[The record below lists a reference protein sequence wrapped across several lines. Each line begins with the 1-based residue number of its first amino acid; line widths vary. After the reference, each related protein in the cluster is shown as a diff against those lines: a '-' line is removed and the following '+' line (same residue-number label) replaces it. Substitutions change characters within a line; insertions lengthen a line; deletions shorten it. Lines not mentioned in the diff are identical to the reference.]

1 MIDNKEFLD
10 ILRKNSIKFF
20 TGVPDS
26 LLKDFLGY
34 LNDNSSYPSHITAAN
49 EGNAIAMAIGSYIAS
64 SNVPLVYLQNSGLG
78 NTINP
83 LLSLA
88 DKAVYSIPIILLI
101 GWRGKAGIKDEPQHF
116 TQGLLTTKL
125 LETINIPYLI
135 LNNKC
140 SSKKVNE
147 IVEKAHYESLK
158 NKQPFA
164 ILVEKDTFYKYIPK
178 QKEKNFGNLMSREEA
193 LEICVA
199 NLNNNDI
206 VVSTTGMLSR
216 ELYEIRDKKN
226 QGHSNDFLTVGGMGH
241 ANQIA
246 LGIALNKPDRNIYC
260 FDGDGALLMH
270 LGSLALNGF
279 LKLKN
284 YKHIL
289 FNNKVH
295 DSVGGQATSSQNIIF
310 KDLAKNSGYEFNHR
324 TDNKN
329 KLKNL
334 LREIKENKKSSFLE
348 IMIKKGARKDLSR
361 PSSSPKENKN
371 LLMKK
376 INE

>member
-1 MIDNKEFLD
+1 MIDNKDFLN

-34 LNDNSSYPSHITAAN
+34 LNDNCSHPYHITAAN
-49 EGNAIAMAIGSYIAS
+49 EGNAIALAIGSYLSS
-64 SNVPLVYLQNSGLG
+64 SNIPLVYLQNSGLG

-88 DKAVYSIPIILLI
+88 DKAVYSVPMILLI
-101 GWRGKAGIKDEPQHF
+101 GWRGKPGIKDEPQHF
-116 TQGLLTTKL
+116 TQGLLTKKI

-135 LNNKC
+135 INNKC
-140 SSKKVNE
+140 SPKEVSE
-147 IVEKAHYESLK
+147 IVEKAHFEALT

-164 ILVEKDTFYKYIPK
+164 ILVEKDTFEKYIPK
-178 QKEKNFGNLMSREEA
+178 QKEKIFGNLMSREEA
-193 LEICVA
+193 LEICVDH
-199 NLNNNDI
+199 LKDNDI

-216 ELYEIRDKKN
+216 ELYEIRDKKK
-226 QGHSNDFLTVGGMGH
+226 QGHSHDFLTVGGMGH

-246 LGIALNKPDRNIYC
+246 LGIALNKKDRNIYC

-270 LGSLALNGF
+270 LGSIALNGF

-295 DSVGGQATSSQNIIF
+295 DSVGGQATSSQNIVF
-310 KDLAKNSGYEFNHR
+310 KDLAKISGYEFYEK

-329 KLKNL
+329 QLKNFL
-334 LREIKENKKSSFLE
+334 NEIKGNHKSSFLE
-348 IMIKKGARKDLSR
+348 IMINKGARTDLSR
-361 PSSSPKENKN
+361 PSSSPKENKD
-371 LLMKK
+371 LLMNE